1 MIHIRDFSIKKRL
14 LFSNFFMIIIPVIFM
29 ALLSALVFLSLQ
41 FGNLNRSTILSFLW
55 PESGPTLSTQFELTR
70 FRVRADQFKKKSKDL
85 VDSAH
90 HLEALG
96 CRVVIVGKQGAIIYQ
111 TEDTQGM
118 ETLSQALSEAPSGR
132 GSISWGEKGLAFHYF
147 SDESGVRLAVIGE
160 GPLVVDGE
168 LIDISSKALL
178 KKSFYVV
185 CGLVTLLILIIG
197 WKLSRYLGRQ
207 IIEPLQVLQVTAS
220 HIAQGDLD
228 TPVPVDSEDE
238 IGMTMMAF
246 ELTRRQLK
254 MARETRDRYERNRK
268 EMIAGISHDLSTPLT
283 KIEGYACGLRDG
295 IADTPEKKDHYFR
308 MIIDTARHMGNL
320 VQSLFLFSKLD
331 LGRMEYHMEKVPLK
345 AYLEDYVEEQSEHF
359 KSQGLL
365 LKVEAPREECV
376 VLLDRIQF
384 SRIVTNLLSN
394 SIKYKT
400 ADLGHVVMSL
410 SVPRKQWVQLAF
422 SDDGPGVAPSDLSHL
437 FESFYRTD
445 KARTNPAKG
454 SGLGLAVVRELVKG
468 MKGIIWAEN
477 ETPHG
482 LKIVMEFPLAKE
494 EA

>member
-1 MIHIRDFSIKKRL
+1 
-14 LFSNFFMIIIPVIFM
+14 
-29 ALLSALVFLSLQ
+29 
-41 FGNLNRSTILSFLW
+41 
-55 PESGPTLSTQFELTR
+55 
-70 FRVRADQFKKKSKDL
+70 
-85 VDSAH
+85 
-90 HLEALG
+90 
-96 CRVVIVGKQGAIIYQ
+96 
-111 TEDTQGM
+111 
-118 ETLSQALSEAPSGR
+118 
-132 GSISWGEKGLAFHYF
+132 
-147 SDESGVRLAVIGE
+147 
-160 GPLVVDGE
+160 
-168 LIDISSKALL
+168 
-178 KKSFYVV
+178 
-185 CGLVTLLILIIG
+185 
-197 WKLSRYLGRQ
+197 
-207 IIEPLQVLQVTAS
+207 
-220 HIAQGDLD
+220 
-228 TPVPVDSEDE
+228 
-238 IGMTMMAF
+238 MAF

-331 LGRMEYHMEKVPLK
+331 LGQMEYHMEKVPLK

>member
-132 GSISWGEKGLAFHYF
+132 GSISWGEKGLAFHF

-331 LGRMEYHMEKVPLK
+331 LGRWNTIWRR
-345 AYLEDYVEEQSEHF
+345 F
-359 KSQGLL
+359 LL
-365 LKVEAPREECV
+365 RHIWKTMLRN
-376 VLLDRIQF
+376 
-384 SRIVTNLLSN
+384 SRNTSRAKDSYSRWRL
-394 SIKYKT
+394 
-400 ADLGHVVMSL
+400 
-410 SVPRKQWVQLAF
+410 
-422 SDDGPGVAPSDLSHL
+422 PGRNA
-437 FESFYRTD
+437 
-445 KARTNPAKG
+445 
-454 SGLGLAVVRELVKG
+454 
-468 MKGIIWAEN
+468 
-477 ETPHG
+477 
-482 LKIVMEFPLAKE
+482 
-494 EA
+494 

>member
-220 HIAQGDLD
+220 HIAQGDL
-228 TPVPVDSEDE
+228 
-238 IGMTMMAF
+238 GQ
-246 ELTRRQLK
+246 R
-254 MARETRDRYERNRK
+254 
-268 EMIAGISHDLSTPLT
+268 G
-283 KIEGYACGLRDG
+283 
-295 IADTPEKKDHYFR
+295 
-308 MIIDTARHMGNL
+308 
-320 VQSLFLFSKLD
+320 
-331 LGRMEYHMEKVPLK
+331 
-345 AYLEDYVEEQSEHF
+345 
-359 KSQGLL
+359 
-365 LKVEAPREECV
+365 
-376 VLLDRIQF
+376 
-384 SRIVTNLLSN
+384 
-394 SIKYKT
+394 
-400 ADLGHVVMSL
+400 
-410 SVPRKQWVQLAF
+410 
-422 SDDGPGVAPSDLSHL
+422 
-437 FESFYRTD
+437 
-445 KARTNPAKG
+445 
-454 SGLGLAVVRELVKG
+454 
-468 MKGIIWAEN
+468 
-477 ETPHG
+477 
-482 LKIVMEFPLAKE
+482 
-494 EA
+494 

>member
-268 EMIAGISHDLSTPLT
+268 G
-283 KIEGYACGLRDG
+283 
-295 IADTPEKKDHYFR
+295 
-308 MIIDTARHMGNL
+308 
-320 VQSLFLFSKLD
+320 Q
-331 LGRMEYHMEKVPLK
+331 MEYHMEKVPLK